1 MAFKKGQ
8 SGNPSGRKK
17 GSKNMATMEKR
28 GLINYLKEE
37 GADRFLQELNTL
49 EGKEY
54 CKIYKDVIEI
64 AFPKQARIENTGEV
78 DHNVTFG
85 WQK

>member
-1 MAFKKGQ
+1 MTFQKGHKL
-8 SGNPSGRKK
+8 GKGRPK
-17 GSKNMATMEKR
+17 GSKNIATFEKR

-37 GADRFLQELNTL
+37 GKDRFLQELSTL

-54 CKIYKDVIEI
+54 CDQYTKVIEI
-64 AFPKQARIENTGEV
+64 AFPKQARVENTGEV